1 MALATAIFRHRR
13 ALIFAALASLLVFLV
28 EIFYLSGVRTFSTGP
43 LLGTLVLLPPLVL
56 WYAML
61 GLWYAAWFGE
71 GVQAPPRIV
80 RLLVFGGFALG
91 SSLIWLNMLVTTVSV
106 R

>member
-1 MALATAIFRHRR
+1 M
-13 ALIFAALASLLVFLV
+13 ALASLPVFLA
-28 EIFYLSGVRTFSTGP
+28 EIFYLHRVKTFSSGP

-61 GLWYAAWFGE
+61 GLWYAAWFRE
-71 GVQAPPRIV
+71 GVQAPPRLV

-91 SSLIWLNMLVTTVSV
+91 SSLIWLNILVTTVSV